1 MGDTMYINSVQV
13 INYGPLENFKVN
25 FKPNCL
31 NIIEGSFGHGKTQ
44 LFGALLIPLVGE
56 KVVRKHKDSDSP
68 NATISISTTHK
79 NITQKNELNYIE
91 DNFFYKF
98 SSIGPFNHENP
109 MEHQEDISYYHT
121 FTPLFLSPEET
132 KVNLSIDVKDIEL
145 ISHLIMDDTEA
156 LKMWNDIVNTYLIKY
171 LSEWDKNFIHV
182 SHGLEQIL
190 KLIKVVCIHAK
201 NKLNSPIVIDG
212 SFMTL
217 SSDASKVIFSIL
229 SAYSK
234 STQII
239 LFTLS
244 SLEIDNSYLVAK
256 LPENRGGLYSSI
268 SYDTR
273 HNSSS
278 LLMPSKKCGEDK
290 LDDEGPVIVRY
301 IKDSILD
308 AEEYRYMEFKEV
320 KGDHSIRSI
329 LSVVDQYVVAYL
341 NERKKQFPGTII
353 WGITDKER
361 KVVGTKLIH
370 KERDE
375 LRRSIVER
383 LDQIQPPI
391 PPSSYKI
398 DIKEVYDSSL
408 KHIEDTYIVDTVT
421 GNDLFAT
428 AKNEVYIKTDGGKKK
443 LNHIQIQQEILLRN
457 QHKRFNLK

>member
-1 MGDTMYINSVQV
+1 MHINSVQV

-31 NIIEGSFGHGKTQ
+31 NIIQGSNGHGKTQ
-44 LFGALLIPLVGE
+44 LFGALLIPLLGE
-56 KVVRKHKDSDSP
+56 KVVQKHRSPDFP
-68 NATISISTTHK
+68 NATISITTTHR
-79 NITQKNELNYIE
+79 NVTQTNELNYIQ
-91 DNFFYKF
+91 DDFLYKF
-98 SSIGPFNHENP
+98 NSLGSFNNKNP
-109 MEHQEDISYYHT
+109 MEHQENISYYHA
-121 FTPLFLSPEET
+121 FAPLFLSPEET
-132 KVNLSIDVKDIEL
+132 KVNLSIDVNDIEL
-145 ISHLIMDDTEA
+145 ITHLIMDDTEA

-171 LSEWDKNFIHV
+171 LKERDKNFIHI
-182 SHGLEQIL
+182 SQGLEQIL

-201 NKLNSPIVIDG
+201 NKLNTPIVIDG
-212 SFMTL
+212 AFMAL

-239 LFTLS
+239 LFAQS
-244 SLEIDNSYLVAK
+244 SIEIANSYLVAK
-256 LPENRGGLYSSI
+256 LPENRRGLYSSI

-273 HNSSS
+273 YNSSS
-278 LLMPSKKCGEDK
+278 LFIPSKKSVEDK

-301 IKDSILD
+301 IKGATLD

-320 KGDHSIRSI
+320 KGNHPIRSI

-341 NERKKQFPGTII
+341 NERKKQFPGRII
-353 WGITDKER
+353 WGITDEER
-361 KVVGTKLIH
+361 KVVGTKLVP
-370 KERDE
+370 KDRDE

-398 DIKEVYDSSL
+398 DLKEVYDSSL
-408 KHIEDTYIVDTVT
+408 KHIEDTYVVEIIVDTLT

-457 QHKRFNLK
+457 QHKRFNPK

>member
-1 MGDTMYINSVQV
+1 
-13 INYGPLENFKVN
+13 
-25 FKPNCL
+25 
-31 NIIEGSFGHGKTQ
+31 
-44 LFGALLIPLVGE
+44 
-56 KVVRKHKDSDSP
+56 
-68 NATISISTTHK
+68 
-79 NITQKNELNYIE
+79 
-91 DNFFYKF
+91 
-98 SSIGPFNHENP
+98 
-109 MEHQEDISYYHT
+109 
-121 FTPLFLSPEET
+121 
-132 KVNLSIDVKDIEL
+132 
-145 ISHLIMDDTEA
+145 
-156 LKMWNDIVNTYLIKY
+156 
-171 LSEWDKNFIHV
+171 
-182 SHGLEQIL
+182 
-190 KLIKVVCIHAK
+190 
-201 NKLNSPIVIDG
+201 
-212 SFMTL
+212 
-217 SSDASKVIFSIL
+217 
-229 SAYSK
+229 
-234 STQII
+234 
-239 LFTLS
+239 
-244 SLEIDNSYLVAK
+244 
-256 LPENRGGLYSSI
+256 
-268 SYDTR
+268 
-273 HNSSS
+273 
-278 LLMPSKKCGEDK
+278 MPSKKCGEDK

-341 NERKKQFPGTII
+341 NERKKQFPETII

-408 KHIEDTYIVDTVT
+408 KHIEDTYIVEVIVDTVT